1 MILSYR
7 TGAVLV
13 IIAGAVWSL
22 MGLAIRMIDTA
33 NSWQILFYR
42 SAGLAPVL
50 LIFIALR
57 SGGRPLAGIAGAGWA
72 GVVGGLALV
81 AAFAGSIIA
90 FQSISVANAVFLFAA
105 APLLTAVVAWAL
117 LGEKVRPATWAAIAI
132 AAVGVGIMVR
142 NGLSGGTALGNA
154 AALTSALGFALFTV
168 TLRWGRQSDMLPA
181 VFIGALLAM
190 AVAGLMLWLGG
201 SSLTV
206 SLADG
211 ALAAAMGALL
221 LAGGMVLYTLGSR
234 VVPAAETALLSM
246 LEILLA
252 PLWVWLFLGETASP
266 AAFLGGGV
274 LLVAVAFNTL
284 SGTRT

>member
-1 MILSYR
+1 MTLSYR

-142 NGLSGGTALGNA
+142 NGLSRGTALGNA